1 MNDHIF
7 DPSTPLGAP
16 LSPNPAEPAFTQP
29 PASPALEVGG
39 QAAPASPQTG
49 GAAGNFP
56 SDTPDVDSSSASL
69 SDPREVVEYYPPLPK
84 PQEVVETYVQP
95 RRMPGRAELPPA
107 VKKAALSAR
116 STGPAAPAAKQTRSR
131 KGLLI
136 FLICLAVVTALAM
149 CAFCLDGGLAQ
160 FAPPSDELD
169 EYSQNED
176 WDQEEVSIA
185 SYPFGEGATLELDTG
200 HGRELTIQEV
210 YRLVNPAVVT
220 VMAQLDYGASV
231 GTGVIFRQDGYVL
244 TNYHVVAGSDDC
256 NVTLASGKTYEAKY
270 VGGDSGNDVA
280 VLKLNATG
288 LPAAVMGDSDSLT
301 VGDTV
306 YAIGNPLGV
315 ELRGTLTDGIVSA
328 INRDVEV
335 QGRTMT
341 LIQTNAALNEGNSGG
356 PLINVYGQVVGVNT
370 IKMMSFTSNVE
381 GLGFALPM
389 RSVQKMVNDILAYGE
404 VLPEPRLG
412 VTVYDLPKELPDGS
426 RGVEVQDVSAGSA
439 ADIAGVKAGDVI
451 VSAAGQSVSERH
463 SLLSVRRQFR
473 IGDDLPMTIWRDGE
487 YLDVVLHLDEAFE
500 EDAAG

>member
-1 MNDHIF
+1 MARKILVVEDDRNISDLIRMY
-7 DPSTPLGAP
+7 
-16 LSPNPAEPAFTQP
+16 
-29 PASPALEVGG
+29 LEKEGFEV
-39 QAAPASPQTG
+39 QAAFDG
-49 GAAGNFP
+49 GTA
-56 SDTPDVDSSSASL
+56 
-69 SDPREVVEYYPPLPK
+69 
-84 PQEVVETYVQP
+84 VETFRTMQP
-95 RRMPGRAELPPA
+95 DMVLLDIMLPVMDGWA
-107 VKKAALSAR
+107 VCSKIRETSR
-116 STGPAAPAAKQTRSR
+116 TPIIMITAKSEVFDRIQ
-131 KGLLI
+131 GL
-136 FLICLAVVTALAM
+136 
-149 CAFCLDGGLAQ
+149 
-160 FAPPSDELD
+160 
-169 EYSQNED
+169 
-176 WDQEEVSIA
+176 
-185 SYPFGEGATLELDTG
+185 
-200 HGRELTIQEV
+200 
-210 YRLVNPAVVT
+210 
-220 VMAQLDYGASV
+220 
-231 GTGVIFRQDGYVL
+231 
-244 TNYHVVAGSDDC
+244 
-256 NVTLASGKTYEAKY
+256 
-270 VGGDSGNDVA
+270 
-280 VLKLNATG
+280 
-288 LPAAVMGDSDSLT
+288 VMGDSDSLT

>member
-1 MNDHIF
+1 MNDSFF
-7 DPSTPLGAP
+7 DPSISSGAP
-16 LSPNPAEPAFTQP
+16 LPSNPAEPAFAQP
-29 PASPALEVGG
+29 PASPALGSG
-39 QAAPASPQTG
+39 D
-49 GAAGNFP
+49 AAGESP
-56 SDTPDVDSSSASL
+56 SARSGADPANASL
-69 SDPREVVEYYPPLPK
+69 SDPREIVEYYPPLPR

-95 RRMPGRAELPPA
+95 RRLPGRAEASPA
-107 VKKAALSAR
+107 VEKAALSVRSTIPTAPAGKKAR
-116 STGPAAPAAKQTRSR
+116 SRR
-131 KGLLI
+131 GLLA
-136 FLICLAVVTALAM
+136 FVICLATVMALAI

-160 FAPPSDELD
+160 FAPPSHELD
-169 EYSQNED
+169 QYPQNED
-176 WDQEEVSIA
+176 WEQEEVSITP
-185 SYPFGEGATLELDTG
+185 YPYGEGATMDLDEG
-200 HGRELTIQEV
+200 HGSELTIQEI

-280 VLKLNATG
+280 VLKLNASD

-328 INRDVEV
+328 INRDVDV
-335 QGRTMT
+335 QGRTMS

-389 RSVQKMVNDILAYGE
+389 RSVQKMVNDILAFGE

-412 VTVYDLPKELPDGS
+412 VSVYDLPKGLPDGS

-439 ADIAGVKAGDVI
+439 ADLAGVKAGDVI

-463 SLLSVRRQFR
+463 TLLSIRRQFR

-487 YLDVVLHLDEAFE
+487 YLDVVLHLVEAFE
-500 EDAAG
+500 EDSAG

>member
-1 MNDHIF
+1 
-7 DPSTPLGAP
+7 
-16 LSPNPAEPAFTQP
+16 
-29 PASPALEVGG
+29 
-39 QAAPASPQTG
+39 
-49 GAAGNFP
+49 
-56 SDTPDVDSSSASL
+56 
-69 SDPREVVEYYPPLPK
+69 
-84 PQEVVETYVQP
+84 
-95 RRMPGRAELPPA
+95 
-107 VKKAALSAR
+107 
-116 STGPAAPAAKQTRSR
+116 
-131 KGLLI
+131 
-136 FLICLAVVTALAM
+136 
-149 CAFCLDGGLAQ
+149 
-160 FAPPSDELD
+160 
-169 EYSQNED
+169 
-176 WDQEEVSIA
+176 
-185 SYPFGEGATLELDTG
+185 
-200 HGRELTIQEV
+200 
-210 YRLVNPAVVT
+210 
-220 VMAQLDYGASV
+220 MAQLDYGASV